1 MKVLVIEDNPVNMK
15 LLIEILS
22 TEGYETLQA
31 RNADDGIELAN
42 REKPDLILMDI
53 QLPGMNGLDAMRIL
67 KGNKGTAHIRII
79 ALTAF
84 AMKGDRER
92 FLQEGFDGYISKPF
106 RYTDLMHLIRSLS
119 RDRESTMGG

>member
-1 MKVLVIEDNPVNMK
+1 MKVLVIEDNPINMK
-15 LLIEILS
+15 LIIEILS

-31 RNADDGIELAN
+31 RNAGDGIELASK
-42 REKPDLILMDI
+42 EKPDLILMDI
-53 QLPGMNGLDAMRIL
+53 QLPGMNGLDAMKIL
-67 KGNKGTAHIRII
+67 KGDRGTAHIRII

-106 RYTDLMHLIRSLS
+106 RYTELIEAIQSLS
-119 RDRESTMGG
+119 KDKESTTGG

>member
-31 RNADDGIELAN
+31 KNAGDGIELAK
-42 REKPDLILMDI
+42 RENPDLILMDI
-53 QLPGMNGLDAMRIL
+53 QLPGMNGLDAMRLL
-67 KGNKGTAHIRII
+67 KGNRGTAHIRII

-84 AMKGDRER
+84 AMKGDREK

-106 RYTDLMHLIRSLS
+106 RYTDLMDLVRSLS